1 MRIPGLLVLSLSGLL
16 MVGVVSASAQSSS
29 ASVPSNSS
37 QSVSLAPSN
46 SFDLL
51 QEPAISLAIDQHR
64 LPQGRRNDP
73 DRFATNLG
81 PAQLEP
87 AQDEICYTMRSYKAS
102 KKERFDD
109 ANPDPNRDSNSD
121 SEQPA
126 EYSTCQA
133 ASTYNMQNA
142 DGPAALTFP

>member
-1 MRIPGLLVLSLSGLL
+1 MRLSGLLILSLSGLL
-16 MVGVVSASAQSSS
+16 MAGAVAASAQSSS

-37 QSVSLAPSN
+37 QSASLAPSN

-51 QEPAISLAIDQHR
+51 QEPATSLAIDQYR
-64 LPQGRRNDP
+64 LPQGWRAHHL
-73 DRFATNLG
+73 DRFTTN
-81 PAQLEP
+81 P
-87 AQDEICYTMRSYKAS
+87 AQDEVCYTMRSYKAS

-109 ANPDPNRDSNSD
+109 TNSDANHDSNSD

-133 ASTYNMQNA
+133 ASTYNMKNA
-142 DGPAALTFP
+142 DGPAELTFP